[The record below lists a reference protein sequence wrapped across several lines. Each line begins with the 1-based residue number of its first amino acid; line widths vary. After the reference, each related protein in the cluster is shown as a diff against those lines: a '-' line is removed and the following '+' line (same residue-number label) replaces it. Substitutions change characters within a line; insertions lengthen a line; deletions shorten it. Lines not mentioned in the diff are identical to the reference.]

1 MSKNAKG
8 KPEALKN
15 TEALFSMIGL
25 ILKLQKKLVFL
36 LIPVA
41 LIGGLIA
48 PATTVLTARAAENFM
63 EGESSALVICVVAI
77 AALSGVTM
85 MLSVLN
91 GYLGKLIELKMEL
104 PLRRFILDSVKK
116 TDVRQREKQEYTE
129 DIEAALNLSGM
140 FLSMVPMLALSSV
153 QTLIM
158 TISALIIVFTVSPAL
173 ACVMLV
179 LAVAGGYIYYSAN
192 NGAFKRAK
200 EAAFT
205 NYYQQSLIK
214 KINDRYAFA
223 ELKTSGRLPWYVSR
237 WEKAFDTYAKASI
250 KSDTAG
256 LFRRNLSPL
265 VISLGAYLLMAV
277 FGITA
282 IGKAGAVGSVMLVV
296 NSLLT
301 LSSALESLVTNIGDM
316 DVFGRDCS
324 LFLKLADTAKAS
336 RGRGIG
342 NNAEPV
348 GVSLK
353 NVSFS
358 YDGVRKAVDGVS
370 IDIAPGERVA
380 LVGENGSGKSTLA
393 KLILQLYRPDEG
405 SVDIG
410 GHEPS
415 RASALMQD
423 YMRYEMSL
431 RENIAMGEP
440 SKLNDDGALA
450 GAYKT
455 VCGGELFAGL
465 DEMLSLRFGG
475 RDLSGGEWQRVA
487 LARAFVREA
496 PLIVLDE
503 PNSAIDAFA
512 ESAIIRNMFDASAG
526 RSCIF
531 ITHRLTTTALADRI
545 IVMKDGR
552 IEEQGTHC
560 ELVAKNGEY
569 ARMYRTQAENYIA

>member
-1 MSKNAKG
+1 MSKNAKE

-48 PATTVLTARAAENFM
+48 PATTVLTARAAENLM

-192 NGAFKRAK
+192 NGAFKRSK
-200 EAAFT
+200 EAAFA

-370 IDIAPGERVA
+370 IEIAPGERVA

>member
-91 GYLGKLIELKMEL
+91 RYLGKLIELKMEL

-370 IDIAPGERVA
+370 IEIAPGERVA

>member
-91 GYLGKLIELKMEL
+91 RYLGKLIELKMEL

-277 FGITA
+277 FGFTA

-370 IDIAPGERVA
+370 IEIAPGERVA